1 MQSNFNILKFK
12 RQNEIITVP
21 NTFSYHTNKIS
32 LNSITN
38 MYMKTHTISEQV
50 NLFVKK
56 VFESFRSCQYPNY
69 HMMLI
74 SFLSFRSEF
83 CTLGLPKL
91 SILEASL
98 HFSTFETVLH
108 SIFND
113 ETRQLPHNCSTSI
126 TQTYKHLHLYVFSLQ
141 KQSMI
146 C

>member
-1 MQSNFNILKFK
+1 
-12 RQNEIITVP
+12 
-21 NTFSYHTNKIS
+21 
-32 LNSITN
+32 
-38 MYMKTHTISEQV
+38 MKTHTISEQV

-56 VFESFRSCQYPNY
+56 VFESIRSCQYPNY

-98 HFSTFETVLH
+98 HLSTFETVFH

-126 TQTYKHLHLYVFSLQ
+126 TQTYKHLHLYVFFLQ

-146 C
+146 FLNTTRITNYYLQIMELAYKTFFFVLRVVLLYLMTKMTV